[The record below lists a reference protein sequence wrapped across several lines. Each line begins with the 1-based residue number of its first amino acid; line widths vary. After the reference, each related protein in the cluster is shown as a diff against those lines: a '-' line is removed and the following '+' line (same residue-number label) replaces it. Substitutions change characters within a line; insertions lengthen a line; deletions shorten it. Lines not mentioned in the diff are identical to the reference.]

1 MNVEKILGRSMDKE
15 DTKLYRII
23 GFDAAKQDVLTLSE
37 REIASAYRKT
47 ALKWHPDRNR
57 DNPLAAEKFSQVFLA
72 YETLSSPS
80 KRKTYDD
87 AIRAFRKRRE
97 RLDRMDSARRH
108 FRDVLE
114 KSEKASNSG
123 NVTASRMSDD
133 ALKRMQ
139 KEIERLRK
147 EASGPETWSSSKQ
160 ESRKTQGDHNSSTA
174 RGILDAGPWAEV
186 EGYTQF
192 RSTGISDFE
201 TFEESILNMEHPS

>member
-1 MNVEKILGRSMDKE
+1 MDKE

-23 GFDAAKQDVLTLSE
+23 GFDPTKQDVLTLSE

-57 DNPLAAEKFSQVFLA
+57 DNPLAAEKFSEVFLA

-80 KRKTYDD
+80 TRKTYDD
-87 AIRAFRKRRE
+87 AIRAVRKHRE
-97 RLDRMDSARRH
+97 RLDQMDSARRH

-114 KSEKASNSG
+114 RGEKAAGLG
-123 NVTASRMSDD
+123 NVTTSGMGDD

-147 EASGPETWSSSKQ
+147 EASGLEMRSTSMQ
-160 ESRKTQGDHNSSTA
+160 ESNKTQEVHSRNTA
-174 RGILDAGPWAEV
+174 RVILDAGPWAEV

-201 TFEESILNMEHPS
+201 AFEEDILNKKHPF